1 MAETERELI
10 RFEHDEE
17 NRDILFTGYDPV
29 WQSDYLTVKDWVDD
43 FGRTFTDVHFLNYTT
58 GGYRQIYALT
68 DSVAAESTGYQIQG
82 KPGDIVTVS
91 GAIIG
96 DSVSG
101 AVVNPMGIYLLMG
114 NGNAGAPTNTD
125 YEPRI
130 GAGVVVLDYVVVD
143 SDTPAGFDGA
153 GFEFTTEIDAAGVE
167 ATNVYLMFTQLEQE
181 SSSPWRNGILNLS
194 VEVSRLVG
202 GDDPGGDDPGDDE
215 DLPHHD
221 ALARV
226 VARNIDAADDLDVIE
241 LATLHVQI
249 VEGFVYGYTRGKG
262 FSDDGVPERPLRNV
276 IVMAASKLTY
286 NPEQVS
292 WFRSGEYSERPAQWQ
307 GWSLMDLAVLNQYRK
322 RWA

>member
-10 RFEHDEE
+10 RFDHDQD
-17 NRDILFTGYDPV
+17 NDDILFTGYDPV
-29 WQSDYLTVKDWVDD
+29 TQQDYLTVKDWEDE
-43 FGRTFTDVHFLNYTT
+43 FARTFYNVPFMQYTA
-58 GGYRQIYALT
+58 GGWRQIYALT
-68 DSVAAESTGYQIQG
+68 DNVAAESTGYQIQG
-82 KPGDIVTVS
+82 KPGDIITVS

-96 DSVSG
+96 DSSNG

-114 NGNAGAPTNTD
+114 TGNAGAPTTTD
-125 YEPRI
+125 YQPRI
-130 GAGVVVLDYVVVD
+130 GAGVVSLGHVVVD
-143 SDTPAGFDGA
+143 SDTPAGWDGA
-153 GFEFTTEIDAAGVE
+153 TFEFTAEIDAPGVDV
-167 ATNVYLMFTQLEQE
+167 TNVYLMFTQLEQDA
-181 SSSPWRNGILNLS
+181 SAPWRAGILSLS
-194 VEVSRLVG
+194 VEISRLIG
-202 GDDPGGDDPGDDE
+202 GDDPGGEDPGEDE
-215 DLPHHD
+215 ELPHHD
-221 ALARV
+221 ALARI
-226 VARNIDAADDLDVIE
+226 VARNIDAAGDEDVIE

-262 FSDDGVPERPLRNV
+262 FSEDGVPDRPLRNV